1 MSAKTPMN
9 IQINMNQKKKTII
22 AHSTLPNV
30 HSYASI
36 EAPLCSPLF
45 GRGGSLPQ
53 HGRGCIL
60 GERAVGSG

>member
-1 MSAKTPMN
+1 MN

-36 EAPLCSPLF
+36 EAPSVARFF

-53 HGRGCIL
+53 RGRGCIL
-60 GERAVGSG
+60 GERSLDSG